1 MQSGNFRNSAMLLS
15 LSLVGVV
22 AIVGGCKKHVASV
35 PPAQTIPAPTA
46 QPTITLNASP
56 TTVNPG
62 ASVNLTWSSTNAT
75 DVSIDPSVG
84 RVAVEGATPVTPTE
98 STTYVATA
106 NGPGG
111 TSTATARV
119 TVTGGAAVAAP
130 TTGQPAG
137 ISELFEQNVRD
148 AFFDFNKA
156 DIRPDARDA
165 LTKDAEFLRSYSTV
179 HITIEGHCD
188 ERGSTEY
195 NLGLGQRRAQ
205 AAKNYLVSLG
215 ISADRIDTVSWGK
228 ERPFCTESNEECWQ
242 QNRRGHFVMA
252 K

>member
-1 MQSGNFRNSAMLLS
+1 MQSGNFRNAAMLLS

-22 AIVGGCKKHVASV
+22 AIIGGCKKHVASV

-75 DVSIDPSVG
+75 DVSIDPGVG
-84 RVAVEGATPVTPTE
+84 RVAVEGSTPVTPTE

-111 TSTATARV
+111 TATATARV
-119 TVTGGAAVAAP
+119 TVTGGAAVAPP

-215 ISADRIDTVSWGK
+215 ISAERIDTVSWGK